1 MRIDIMCIVH
11 SIIMQLIKVKTDCF
25 LSHQPEA
32 LRFFNLALDHIG
44 Y

>member
-11 SIIMQLIKVKTDCF
+11 SIIMQLIRVKTDCF
-25 LSHQPEA
+25 LSHQPEV

-44 Y
+44 